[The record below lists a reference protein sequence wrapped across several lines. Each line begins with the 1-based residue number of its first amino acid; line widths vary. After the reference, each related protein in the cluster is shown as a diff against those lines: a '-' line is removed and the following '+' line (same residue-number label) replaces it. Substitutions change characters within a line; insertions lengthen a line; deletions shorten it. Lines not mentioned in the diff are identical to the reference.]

1 MKLEERFKK
10 LVACLATIQE
20 ESGECG
26 CTAASVE
33 LDCLAEQAVQGVD
46 IHTILPKVAAH
57 LDCCPDC
64 REEYDALVAI
74 VRAEHED
81 MMG

>member
-10 LVACLATIQE
+10 LVECLAILQKD
-20 ESGECG
+20 GGIDCM
-26 CTAASVE
+26 TAGSE
-33 LDCLAEQAVQGVD
+33 LECLAEQAVLGVD
-46 IHTILPKVAAH
+46 IHTLLPKVAAH

-74 VRAEHED
+74 VRAERED